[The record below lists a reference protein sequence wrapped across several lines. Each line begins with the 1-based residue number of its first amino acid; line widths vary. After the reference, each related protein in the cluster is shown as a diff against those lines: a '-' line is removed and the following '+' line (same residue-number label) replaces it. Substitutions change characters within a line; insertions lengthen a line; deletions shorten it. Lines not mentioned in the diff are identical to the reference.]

1 MTTRLPILVGLL
13 VLGLAFPGPS
23 AEAADPS
30 DPDWPCIQRKI
41 PEVSAGMMWAGPAL
55 PEDEKAWQADQDL
68 SAEVALLALRRLSIE
83 EAQARIDAW
92 STALAADKNRKL
104 TLLFAGLLQTIN
116 AERSEI
122 IDGIERYTRRQRALA
137 DKVRAMRATIA
148 ERQTAEHQAAKQQAG
163 EAQSSAEIAE
173 TQSLEEALAWEVRIF
188 QEREESLS
196 YVCESPVILE
206 QRLFALA
213 RHIMTHLED

>member
-1 MTTRLPILVGLL
+1 MTTPLPFLVGLL

-23 AEAADPS
+23 AEAADPAE
-30 DPDWPCIQRKI
+30 PDWPCIQRKI
-41 PEVSAGMMWAGPAL
+41 PEISAGMMWAGPAL
-55 PEDEKAWQADQDL
+55 PNDGKAWQADQDL
-68 SAEVALLALRRLSIE
+68 AAEVAVLALRRLPIE
-83 EAQARIDAW
+83 AAQSRIDAW
-92 STALAADKNRKL
+92 SAGLTSDKNREL

-137 DKVRAMRATIA
+137 DKVRAMRATIG
-148 ERQTAEHQAAKQQAG
+148 ERQTG
-163 EAQSSAEIAE
+163 EAQSNAQIAE
-173 TQSLEEALAWEVRIF
+173 TQSLEEAVAWEVRIF

-196 YVCESPVILE
+196 FVCESPVILE

-213 RHIMTHLED
+213 RRIMTHLED